1 MPSTGRASEQRTTRP
16 SRTPIA
22 VALLLVLAL
31 VAAACGGSDDEGA
44 DEGEAQGGGS
54 TTTEAGP
61 WTFTDDLGV
70 RVELDEAPE
79 TLVAETMVAG
89 GLYELGIDV
98 EGTFGPLKR
107 SDGTP
112 DPEVGLADPDQFTSL
127 GETYGEINL
136 EQLAALQPDLIIT
149 PSYEAGSYWGI
160 DDADLEKVKAIAPV
174 IGIKVGGQR
183 IDQILDEVGR
193 VGEALGAAPDSEQV
207 EEAKAAFET
216 SSRKLEEALAA
227 KPGLKVLAASGS
239 TDTMYIAVP
248 SGYSDLTYYQ
258 SLGMDVVDPDTDEE
272 YWQNLSWEEAGRY
285 PADLIL
291 GDARTGAT
299 AEQIVAQMPES
310 ARQLPAIQ
318 ADQLVPWVLTSA
330 LGYGAFAK
338 VMDQL
343 TTAVSSAQTG
353 IA

>member
-1 MPSTGRASEQRTTRP
+1 VT
-16 SRTPIA
+16 
-22 VALLLVLAL
+22 VLVLLAL
-31 VAAACGGSDDEGA
+31 VAAACGGSDESGSDEGA
-44 DEGEAQGGGS
+44 GGGGS

-70 RVELDEAPE
+70 TVELPEAPKV
-79 TLVAETMVAG
+79 LVAETMVAG
-89 GLYELGIDV
+89 GLFELGVDV
-98 EGTFGPLKR
+98 EGTFGPLER

-149 PSYEAGSYWGI
+149 PQYTEGSYWGI
-160 DDADLEKVKAIAPV
+160 DDADLDKVKAIAPI
-174 IGIKVGGQR
+174 IGIKVGSQS

-193 VGEALGAAPDSEQV
+193 VAEALGADPDSAEV
-207 EEAKAAFET
+207 KEAKAAFET
-216 SSRKLEEALAA
+216 SSGKLEEALAA

-248 SGYSDLTYYQ
+248 SGYSDLSYYQ
-258 SLGMDVVDPDTDEE
+258 SLGMDVVVPDTDEE

-291 GDARTGAT
+291 GDARAGAT
-299 AEQIVAQMPES
+299 AEEIVAQMPES

-330 LGYGAFAK
+330 LGYGAFAA
-338 VMDQL
+338 VMDDL

-353 IA
+353 IV